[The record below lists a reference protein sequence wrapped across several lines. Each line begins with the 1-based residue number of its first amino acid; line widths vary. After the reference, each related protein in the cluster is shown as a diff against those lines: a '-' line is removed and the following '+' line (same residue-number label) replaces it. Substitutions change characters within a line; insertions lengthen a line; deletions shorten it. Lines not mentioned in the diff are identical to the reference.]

1 MLLLDVRNL
10 ENTIEYVINEI
21 IEQLD
26 TIFKDA
32 AKIANISGGAKIKKK
47 IILILNLCLQKS
59 FKRLTQRT
67 IIVNFIVIESVHKMQ
82 IKNMKKLMRYV

>member
-1 MLLLDVRNL
+1 MLLLDIRNL

-32 AKIANISGGAKIKKK
+32 AKIANISGGAKIK
-47 IILILNLCLQKS
+47 
-59 FKRLTQRT
+59 
-67 IIVNFIVIESVHKMQ
+67 
-82 IKNMKKLMRYV
+82 